1 MTRGQVERELVKMA
15 HLAKRSGVPTPTIK
29 HYIREGLVDG
39 PAVRTS
45 RNMAYY
51 DARNVERIRVIK
63 HLQTERYL
71 PLQIIGE
78 LLEPAPSAKLR
89 AARDHVAT
97 LAALAPSVSPPA
109 GIRKRRVDV
118 LRYGT
123 VRASELTRLERAGIL
138 TLEGK
143 GATAGYS
150 GVDVELLALID
161 TVRRSGFLAVFPID
175 LLLTYR
181 DAVTTLLRFEV
192 EQFRAFAL
200 TQPLPMPLPDT
211 ARLAMQF
218 AERLIVALRAK
229 LLPALLVAA
238 TKSKK

>member
-1 MTRGQVERELVKMA
+1 MTQRPDDRELVKMA
-15 HLAKRSGVPTPTIK
+15 NLAKRSGVPTPTIK
-29 HYIREGLVDG
+29 HYIREGLLDG
-39 PAVRTS
+39 PAIRTS

-51 DARNVERIRVIK
+51 DARNIERIRVIK
-63 HLQTERYL
+63 QLQTERYL

-89 AARDHVAT
+89 AAQDHVAT
-97 LAALAPSVSPPA
+97 LAALAPAVATPA
-109 GIRKRRVDV
+109 GLRKLRIDV

-123 VRASELTRLERAGIL
+123 VRASELARLERAGIL

-143 GATAGYS
+143 GGTAGYS

-181 DAVTTLLRFEV
+181 DAVTALLRFEV

-200 TQPLPMPLPDT
+200 TQPLPMPLPDA
-211 ARLAMQF
+211 ARLGMQF
-218 AERLIVALRAK
+218 GERLVVALRAK
-229 LLPALLVAA
+229 LLPALLTDA
-238 TKSKK
+238 TKSRK